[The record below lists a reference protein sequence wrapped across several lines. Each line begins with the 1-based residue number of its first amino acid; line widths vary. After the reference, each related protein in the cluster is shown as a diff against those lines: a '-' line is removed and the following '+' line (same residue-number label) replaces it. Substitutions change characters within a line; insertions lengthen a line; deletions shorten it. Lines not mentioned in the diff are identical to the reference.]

1 MHGQI
6 VEGHNIGK
14 IVGYDDMSSITNTLK
29 ALVQVGNKVF
39 EIDYDPRDGEY
50 DMLKLENPVG
60 STVIVEYH
68 RGEMII
74 ESL

>member
-1 MHGQI
+1 MYGLIAEGQ
-6 VEGHNIGK
+6 NIGK
-14 IVGYDDMSSITNTLK
+14 IVGYADGNSIANTLK
-29 ALVQVGNKVF
+29 VQVGNLVF
-39 EIDYDPRDGEY
+39 DIDYDPRDGEY
-50 DMLKLENPVG
+50 DMLKIENPVG